1 METLISDLR
10 NFVISLVAGV
20 IAVYVVLGL
29 NRYYDY
35 WSIRRLRNLE
45 QQIADAETQ
54 AKRIESLRSS
64 ERAVLFFGFKTLFAV
79 FTLISLAMIV
89 PLLVSLAHLQIRPD
103 DLLSIMMWFLVG
115 VLSFWAATF
124 LKKIEDNP
132 AAAADDIWLGLS
144 VCEFDIGSVRRKAKP
159 NMRL

>member
-89 PLLVSLAHLQIRPD
+89 PPWCLWLIYKSDPTISLA
-103 DLLSIMMWFLVG
+103 
-115 VLSFWAATF
+115 
-124 LKKIEDNP
+124 
-132 AAAADDIWLGLS
+132 
-144 VCEFDIGSVRRKAKP
+144 
-159 NMRL
+159 

>member
-89 PLLVSLAHLQIRPD
+89 PPLVSLAHLQIRPD

-124 LKKIEDNP
+124 SEKDRGQSGSGCRRYPARIERLRVRHRERTKK
-132 AAAADDIWLGLS
+132 G
-144 VCEFDIGSVRRKAKP
+144 KA
-159 NMRL
+159 